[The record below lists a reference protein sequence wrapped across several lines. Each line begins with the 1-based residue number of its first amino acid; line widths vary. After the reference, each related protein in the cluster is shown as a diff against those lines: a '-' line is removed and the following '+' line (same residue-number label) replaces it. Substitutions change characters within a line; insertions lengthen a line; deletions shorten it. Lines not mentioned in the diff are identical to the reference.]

1 LAFCVFWAL
10 LELGEEGMPLL
21 FVSVQQ
27 RSLLWFTKS
36 NFHRL
41 LLKVV
46 RNVPQDK
53 KTNLSDEG
61 PSDV

>member
-1 LAFCVFWAL
+1 MFWAL

-21 FVSVQQ
+21 FVSVPQ